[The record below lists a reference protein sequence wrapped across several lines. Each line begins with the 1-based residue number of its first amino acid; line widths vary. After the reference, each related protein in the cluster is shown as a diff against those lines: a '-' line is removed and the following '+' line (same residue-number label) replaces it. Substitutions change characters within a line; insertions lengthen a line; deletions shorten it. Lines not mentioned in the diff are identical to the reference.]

1 MSAEFSRFRACV
13 SFFLR
18 EGLSS
23 PLFCFVCAV
32 SEISAAFVFFVS
44 GRFFA
49 GAPADF
55 SRLFSAVPYIC
66 VIAVPALCYRKPPSG
81 YDAFIPAG
89 TAMLCAA
96 RFMAG
101 LIQFSL
107 MLLCMSAVPLA
118 ACALVPSDPGCIAV
132 SAVCLLFYGAA
143 AVSLCVFAEAAA
155 GPGIPSF
162 ALSSVVLAAASSA
175 HLAVPY
181 TGLNS
186 PLSAFLR
193 AVSFVWHFN
202 AAERGIADTR
212 DLSWYAGTAFIFV
225 FLAYAV
231 LELRRGRRFG
241 RKGLVRLAGIL
252 AAAVLSVMNCSRWH
266 LSRDFSGSK
275 TFSVSGYSS
284 GLLGS
289 AGSELKLTYYRS
301 RRLESF
307 YPQVR
312 GVYDFLV
319 MYASSAGNVS
329 LTVRNSDGDPGAAA
343 VLSSAGIR
351 PQRLRAVSG
360 NSTEY
365 VDVYSAVVA
374 EYGGK
379 SAYIPFVMS
388 SATLEYDLDVR
399 ISSLLSGKRR
409 TVNILCGNSL
419 SPEEDYGYIAPWL
432 ESQGFGCNVVSAVPE
447 DSAAGLFSTSGPLV
461 VLGDSSLTAEQ
472 TAAVEL
478 YLADGRG
485 DLFAFVSPVDVAV
498 DSDWSVSASAG
509 PLCAELERWG
519 CAFGAAV
526 VCDTSCADISMYG
539 GDGATDTFGYP
550 MWVRAYGV
558 SADSA
563 AGNPVLFWPAPLELS
578 GSAMPLLFSGGSSW
592 LEPFRFDG
600 DTSLVDT
607 NPFSVAE
614 HQGGGQRFVIGAE
627 ISGTLTGLLTGAEI
641 SGRKVYVIPDQFF
654 LSSLMNG
661 YIGGYGNFDFLAGMI
676 LESGGEEGLSAVRN
690 KSLSASAA
698 PVYSGGASSRNRCYV
713 FLFAAVPAAMAV
725 CHAAVS
731 VTRRKVSEKWIEK

>member
-1 MSAEFSRFRACV
+1 M
-13 SFFLR
+13 
-18 EGLSS
+18 
-23 PLFCFVCAV
+23 
-32 SEISAAFVFFVS
+32 FFVS

-81 YDAFIPAG
+81 YDGFIPAG
-89 TAMLCAA
+89 PQMLCAA

-101 LIQFSL
+101 LIQFFL

-118 ACALVPSDPGCIAV
+118 ACVLVPSDPGCLVV

-143 AVSLCVFAEAAA
+143 AVSLCVLAESAA

-225 FLAYAV
+225 FLASAV
-231 LELRRGRRFG
+231 QELRRGRRFG
-241 RKGLVRLAGIL
+241 RRGLLRLVGIL

-284 GLLGS
+284 GLLGG
-289 AGSELKLTYYRS
+289 AESELKLTYYRS

-329 LTVRNSDGDPGAAA
+329 LTVRNSDGDSGAAA

-351 PQRLRAVSG
+351 PQQLRAVSG

-365 VDVYSAVVA
+365 VDVYSAVVV

-388 SATLEYDLDVR
+388 AATLEYDLDVR
-399 ISSLLSGKRR
+399 VSSLLSGKKR

-419 SPEEDYGYIAPWL
+419 SPEGDYGYVAPWL

-447 DSAAGLFSTSGPLV
+447 DTAAGLFSTSGPLV

-472 TAAVEL
+472 AVALEL

-485 DLFAFVSPVDVAV
+485 DLFAFVSPADVAV
-498 DSDWSVSASAG
+498 DSDWSVSVSAG
-509 PLCAELERWG
+509 PICAELEHWG

-539 GDGATDTFGYP
+539 GAGGDDATDTFGYP
-550 MWVRAYGV
+550 MWVRAYGA
-558 SADSA
+558 SADYVS
-563 AGNPVLFWPAPLELS
+563 GSPVLFWPVPLELS
-578 GSAMPLLFSGGSSW
+578 GSAVPLLFSGGSSW
-592 LEPFRFDG
+592 LEPFRFDA
-600 DTSLVDT
+600 DSSLVDT

-614 HQGGGQRFVIGAE
+614 HPGGGQRFVIGAE
-627 ISGTLTGLLTGAEI
+627 ISGTLTGLLTGVEI

-654 LSSLMNG
+654 LSSLMSG
-661 YIGGYGNFDFLAGMI
+661 YIGSYGNFDFLAGMI

-690 KSLSASAA
+690 KSLSEPGTA
-698 PVYSGGASSRNRCYV
+698 VYDGSDSSRIRCYV
-713 FLFAAVPAAMAV
+713 FLFAVVPAAMAAGY
-725 CHAAVS
+725 AAVS
-731 VTRRKVSEKWIEK
+731 VIRRKVSEKWTEK